1 MTNDEGGTDN
11 EEFRTA
17 AVIDRVNTTWE
28 ALMGT
33 SFACVQCHDHPY
45 DPFRH
50 DEYYQFMAF
59 FNNSRDAD
67 TEEDYP
73 LLRHFAIQ
81 TGAWGAIDCILALA
95 ARPSLSLRDY
105 DGVTSLDRFLWFNCG
120 LDVGYIAVGITLAL
134 CGWRL
139 AKSRGLV
146 GAGLGVGIQGA
157 ALLLLDLRLAAL
169 LSQAR

>member
-1 MTNDEGGTDN
+1 MWADQVLAFERGHLARLLLWG
-11 EEFRTA
+11 A
-17 AVIDRVNTTWE
+17 ASLVSALCCWAFWRVQR
-28 ALMGT
+28 LD
-33 SFACVQCHDHPY
+33 V
-45 DPFRH
+45 
-50 DEYYQFMAF
+50 
-59 FNNSRDAD
+59 
-67 TEEDYP
+67 P

-95 ARPSLSLRDY
+95 ARPGLSLRDY

-120 LDVGYIAVGITLAL
+120 LDVGYVAVGITLGV

-146 GAGLGVGIQGA
+146 GAGLGVGVQGT

>member
-1 MTNDEGGTDN
+1 MWADQVLAYERAHLARLLLWGGMSLA
-11 EEFRTA
+11 TA
-17 AVIDRVNTTWE
+17 LGCW
-28 ALMGT
+28 
-33 SFACVQCHDHPY
+33 
-45 DPFRH
+45 
-50 DEYYQFMAF
+50 AF
-59 FNNSRDAD
+59 WRLQRLDV
-67 TEEDYP
+67 P

-95 ARPSLSLRDY
+95 ARPGLSLRDY

-120 LDVGYIAVGITLAL
+120 LDVGYIAVGITLGL

-139 AKSRGLV
+139 ARSRGLV

>member
-1 MTNDEGGTDN
+1 MWADQVLAFERAHLARLLFWGATSLT
-11 EEFRTA
+11 TA
-17 AVIDRVNTTWE
+17 LGCWAFWRVKR
-28 ALMGT
+28 LD
-33 SFACVQCHDHPY
+33 V
-45 DPFRH
+45 
-50 DEYYQFMAF
+50 
-59 FNNSRDAD
+59 
-67 TEEDYP
+67 P

-120 LDVGYIAVGITLAL
+120 LDLGYIAVGITLAL